1 MGIQDVDVNAVAD
14 AAVANQSGGQGQ
26 ASPQQGNSGA
36 PSTQSNAHA
45 EAQAKAE
52 AILNLDGASKFK
64 FGGKEWTPEQLQ
76 KSMMLHSDYTKKTQ
90 AVAQTAKYYDNL
102 DADLDFIRTSPNKQE
117 AVQMFMQTYPK
128 AFHKYLS
135 MSGAQIQQEAENR
148 QMQGQSQA
156 QLPPE
161 LMRDL
166 QMVKNYVTQTETKA
180 IEAQLDNTFA
190 ALAKKY
196 PDGDEDVVLARA
208 SALLDA
214 KREEDP
220 GFQLTTAHWDKL
232 WKASHEKF
240 LQKNQA
246 RQKTVV
252 QNQRNAN
259 SMAKGP
265 ASGGGVPGQAPAR
278 MNLKQATEFAVQHF
292 KKG

>member
-14 AAVANQSGGQGQ
+14 AAVANQNGGSAGQ
-26 ASPQQGNSGA
+26 ASPQAGSSGA

-45 EAQAKAE
+45 EAQSKAE

-102 DADLDFIRTSPNKQE
+102 DADLDFIRTSPNKTE
-117 AVQMFMQTYPK
+117 AIQMFMQTYPK

-135 MSGAQIQQEAENR
+135 MSGAQLAQEAESR

-166 QMVKNYVTQTETKA
+166 QMVKNYVTPTETKA
-180 IEAQLDNTFA
+180 IERFRPFYRRNLNASVAGLGKYTPDSLDSS
-190 ALAKKY
+190 LSK
-196 PDGDEDVVLARA
+196 E
-208 SALLDA
+208 LDA
-214 KREEDP
+214 WRRD
-220 GFQLTTAHWDKL
+220 GMSAHIVTL
-232 WKASHEKF
+232 LRAKF
-240 LQKNQA
+240 LADQKEEI
-246 RQKTVV
+246 R
-252 QNQRNAN
+252 RIRR
-259 SMAKGP
+259 
-265 ASGGGVPGQAPAR
+265 GVKLSP
-278 MNLKQATEFAVQHF
+278 
-292 KKG
+292 